1 MSTSPSPSS
10 CTSAS
15 RTGVRELP
23 KRFAS
28 DSVRSR
34 SPGPNSPERIAS
46 RSSSETRSELV
57 GLGVI
62 GEAALKECIQ
72 NHAAPPE
79 SKRNRPHF
87 AFNARNERGLT
98 RNVRGLTP
106 QRADLTPALRP
117 DPGRCGRASRRRRRP
132 QRASAWYSGFGS
144 IPVACAMRF
153 VKLNI
158 DAISITSQRSSSL
171 RPCSRSASRSASS
184 SSAGAIVS
192 TRA

>member
-72 NHAAPPE
+72 NHAEHPKASGSARILH
-79 SKRNRPHF
+79 SKRGTPR
-87 AFNARNERGLT
+87 ALSQAERAAGS
-98 RNVRGLTP
+98 V
-106 QRADLTPALRP
+106 AMARP
-117 DPGRCGRASRRRRRP
+117 DGVGEAGCSPLPLVRMSWSWRQLVVAGAEQDEVVDARSRRP
-132 QRASAWYSGFGS
+132 
-144 IPVACAMRF
+144 ACDRHEVVCLELARGG
-153 VKLNI
+153 
-158 DAISITSQRSSSL
+158 A
-171 RPCSRSASRSASS
+171 
-184 SSAGAIVS
+184 AGVLAV
-192 TRA
+192 R